1 MLKRYLSSPVVGN
14 CVKCNK
20 KCKDLCP
27 FENSEELDATSCLV
41 YKCKDC
47 IKKEC
52 ISRTE
57 AKKQYTGVDLSTIDY
72 LSVYIR
78 EYKTHAIYFN
88 HGQLKAAYDQFNII
102 SL

>member
-1 MLKRYLSSPVVGN
+1 MLKKYLSTALSGD

-27 FENSEELDATSCLV
+27 FENSEEHEVTSCLV

-57 AKKQYTGVDLSTIDY
+57 AKKQYTGIDLSTIDY

-78 EYKTHAIYFN
+78 EYKTHAVYFN
-88 HGQLKAAYDQFNII
+88 HDQLKAAFAQFII
-102 SL
+102 VSL